1 MLLIAEEF
9 TKALKCNDEILEKG
23 NLTNKDDTK

>member
-9 TKALKCNDEILEKG
+9 SKAIKCNDEILEKG
-23 NLTNKDDTK
+23 NLTSKDDIK